1 MPRSKTLRDSLDRP
15 FGFVF
20 VLPRCYAESMA
31 LDARARRRWFGAI
44 LLLLAVGMLVIGEFF
59 LEGRMG
65 ELAFLVYWL
74 VCFGLTVLAM
84 LVALADLKIVQ
95 GRVRQE
101 KKELLQSTLNDI
113 QRDARKR
120 SRRNSKG
127 HPSG

>member
-1 MPRSKTLRDSLDRP
+1 
-15 FGFVF
+15 
-20 VLPRCYAESMA
+20 MA

-127 HPSG
+127 HPSA